1 MPVWPDQVAGDAWDG
16 SQRADGRPEQFHGH
30 DDGGD
35 RRIGRAGEP
44 RDEADGGQHRER
56 QVQQRRHRIAQ
67 GGPDVEKRRDL
78 AALEAGAQR
87 CNGEDQLA
95 QEVPWCDRCLEDRTI
110 VGMPRPM

>member
-30 DDGGD
+30 DDGDD

-67 GGPDVEKRRDL
+67 
-78 AALEAGAQR
+78 
-87 CNGEDQLA
+87 
-95 QEVPWCDRCLEDRTI
+95 EVPWCDRCLEDCTI